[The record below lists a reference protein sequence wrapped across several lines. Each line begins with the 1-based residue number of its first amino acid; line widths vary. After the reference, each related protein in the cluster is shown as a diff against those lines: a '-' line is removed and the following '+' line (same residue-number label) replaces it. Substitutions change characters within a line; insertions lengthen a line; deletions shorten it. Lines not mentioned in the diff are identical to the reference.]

1 MQCEQIRDLLE
12 AYALGALDED
22 QRAAVEAHLADCV
35 ACQRMADELLATAS
49 QLPLA
54 LAAVSPLRLPASAKD
69 RLLQAL
75 GDASVAATQDADGE
89 PVAPDGAAPQP
100 PVPVPPERGEPSPS
114 LRIPPGRRWPVWRR
128 LRIAGALAAVLLV
141 LLSLSWSVQLSAALA
156 RERALRAEYA
166 QLVSEQQELVI
177 DILDSPKTTKAVLR
191 PTQPGSKAYG
201 KLFTRPDL
209 PHVLVMAARLPAPPA
224 GQTYYVWL
232 TQAGQPQLVGEL
244 GLNQGFGALVF
255 DADRTG
261 PVYAAAQVTLQP
273 KGSTS
278 PGGTTV
284 LEWQASP

>member
-35 ACQRMADELLATAS
+35 ACQRTADELLATAS

-75 GDASVAATQDADGE
+75 GDASVAA
-89 PVAPDGAAPQP
+89 PQP
-100 PVPVPPERGEPSPS
+100 PVPVPPGRGEPSPS

-128 LRIAGALAAVLLV
+128 LRMAGALAAVLVVV
-141 LLSLSWSVQLSAALA
+141 LLLGWSVQLSAALA

-284 LEWQASP
+284 LQWRASP